1 MGDDLSI
8 IEIIGIEIIRKEILK
23 KLSSFVDISN
33 LSKSCKWIRYFIYNE
48 IIRRNMFCFT
58 DFPKITIKIKDGQIG
73 NRILPSLEDIEFK
86 TDDESN
92 KILDDAKNFLGEAIV
107 KKNQI
112 LLYINNNIERVNEN
126 EHELFIKKFVQELNI
141 NSPIRKEAT
150 ILDFGIPSSDR
161 PFILYN
167 HHMIFY
173 ALSHMHHENI
183 TRIIVPTYSFM
194 SDVSKYDGLREN
206 IFDGFPKFHE
216 LVIYATFLETSY
228 NKLINNRSIIEHII
242 RDLGKKN
249 NATLVLVHL
258 NRKSNYVI
266 NFVHMIIEIASIYNI
281 KVKCD
286 ADSLIDLRKDIIS
299 SPERFTFNSIAEI
312 ITSIKY
318 SAGNPKMFI
327 NFMKNVQYLENL
339 ETLDLSYRI
348 LDVERSRK
356 INDDLNSGK
365 LSFKKCKKL
374 RKIKLKFGESFDENY
389 EIKNDTLNNI
399 LKFLV
404 SIMSNSVEIL
414 ELWHVYDL
422 TKDLTDIINDYL
434 PNIKVLRTFD
444 VSYKDPDCFTSFKN
458 LQACLFC
465 DNYPPKIPD
474 TVKLFAVR
482 YLNIEDDDEEVMLA
496 NQQLVKNY
504 SEKFTKSLQD
514 IDGTYIFFNDIG
526 QWDMYKC
533 AFWNIFE

>member
-1 MGDDLSI
+1 MEESLSI
-8 IEIIGIEIIRKEILK
+8 IEIIGIGIIRKEILK
-23 KLSSFVDISN
+23 QLSSFVDISN
-33 LSKSCKWIRYFIYNE
+33 LSKSCKWINFYIYNE
-48 IIRRNMFCFT
+48 SIKRNMFCFT
-58 DFPKITIKIKDGQIG
+58 DFPKITIKIKDGLLMNPIIP
-73 NRILPSLEDIEFK
+73 NLEDIEFK

-92 KILDDAKNFLGEAIV
+92 KVLDDAKNFLGEAIV

-112 LLYINNNIERVNEN
+112 LLYINNNIERVNQN
-126 EHELFIKKFVQELNI
+126 EHDLFIEKFVKELNI
-141 NSPIRKEAT
+141 NRPIRREAT
-150 ILDFGIPSSDR
+150 ILDFGIPSSNR
-161 PFILYN
+161 QYIIYN

-173 ALSHMHHENI
+173 ALSHMHHDNI
-183 TRIIVPTYSFM
+183 TRIVVPTYSFM
-194 SDVSKYDGLREN
+194 SDISKYEDLSEN

-216 LVIYATFLETSY
+216 LVIYASLLETSY
-228 NKLINNRSIIEHII
+228 SKLINNKSILERVI
-242 RDLGKKN
+242 RDLGKRD

-258 NRKSNYVI
+258 NRESNYVI
-266 NFVHMIIEIASIYNI
+266 NFVHMIMKIASKYNI

-286 ADSLIDLRKDIIS
+286 ADSLIDSRKDIIP
-299 SPERFTFNSIAEI
+299 SPERYTFNSIAEI
-312 ITSIKY
+312 ITSVKC
-318 SAGNPKMFI
+318 STGNPKMFI

-356 INDDLNSGK
+356 TNNDLNSGK

-374 RKIKLKFGESFDENY
+374 RKIKLKFGESFDETY
-389 EIKNDTLNNI
+389 GIKTDTLNNI

-404 SIMSNSVEIL
+404 SMMPNSVEIL

-422 TKDLTDIINDYL
+422 TKELTNIINDYL

-465 DNYPPKIPD
+465 DNYPTKIPD
-474 TVKLFAVR
+474 TVRLFAVK
-482 YLNIEDDDEEVMLA
+482 YLNIEDDDEEVMFA
-496 NQQLVKNY
+496 NQQLVKSY

-533 AFWNIFE
+533 AFWNIFD